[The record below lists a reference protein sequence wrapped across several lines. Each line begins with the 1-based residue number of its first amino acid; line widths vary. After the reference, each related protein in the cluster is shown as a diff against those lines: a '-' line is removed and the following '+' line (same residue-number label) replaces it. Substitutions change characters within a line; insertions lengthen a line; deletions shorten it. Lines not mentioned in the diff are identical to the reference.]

1 MKFVDEAVIQVT
13 AGKGGDGCCAFR
25 REKYIEYG
33 GPNGGDGG
41 HGGSVILVA
50 DHNLNTLVDF
60 RYRRVHR
67 AQGGT
72 QGSGS
77 NCTGPSGE
85 DLILRVPVGTA
96 VVDIETNQVI
106 GDLTKHEQRLKIAQG
121 GRGGLG
127 NSHFKSS
134 TNRAPRKTIPGEM
147 GEERHVRFELSVLAD
162 VGLLGFPNAGKS
174 TFVRAVSNAQPKV
187 ANYPFTTL
195 VPQLGVVR
203 VDELRHFVVA
213 DIPGLIEGASEGAGL
228 GTRFLKHLS
237 RCRMLIHLVDI
248 APISGEDP
256 ANQVR
261 ALNEELAQFS
271 PALAALPQWLVFN
284 KTDLIF
290 EEEADEIIQSV
301 VQELGWSGPQFKVSA
316 VTGDGVKALTHAVM
330 NHFDE
335 DQLRLEGDPE
345 YAALVAAFRVQLSD
359 EIREADQEKKQARK
373 EARLQAKHEIKGLS
387 DTTDDA
393 WEEDDSDVEIVY
405 AK

>member
-1 MKFVDEAVIQVT
+1 MKFVDEAVIQVV
-13 AGKGGDGCCAFR
+13 AGKGGNGCCAFR

-41 HGGSVILVA
+41 HGGSVVLVA

-60 RYRRVHR
+60 RYKRIHK
-67 AQGGT
+67 AQSGT

-77 NCTGPSGE
+77 KCTGPSGE
-85 DLILRVPVGTA
+85 NLILRVPVGTT
-96 VVDIETNQVI
+96 VVDIDTDKVI
-106 GDLTKHEQRLKIAQG
+106 GDLTEHNQRLQIAQG

-127 NSHFKSS
+127 NTHFKTS
-134 TNRAPRKTIPGEM
+134 TNRAPRKTIPGEL

-195 VPQLGVVR
+195 IPQLGVVR

-213 DIPGLIEGASEGAGL
+213 DIPGLIEGASDGAGL

-248 APISGEDP
+248 APMSDEDP
-256 ANQVR
+256 AAQVR
-261 ALNEELAQFS
+261 ALNVELARFS
-271 PALAALPQWLVFN
+271 PALADLPQWLVFN

-290 EEEADEIIQSV
+290 EDDANAVIEAV
-301 VQELGWSGPQFKVSA
+301 VKDLEWTGPQFKVSA
-316 VTGDGVKALTHAVM
+316 VTNDGVKSLTQAIM

-335 DQLRLEGDPE
+335 EQLRLEGDPE
-345 YAALVAAFRVQLSD
+345 YAAVVATFRQRLSD
-359 EIREADQEKKQARK
+359 EIREADQEKKQERK
-373 EARLQAKHEIKGLS
+373 SARLQAKLEKKGLS

-393 WEEDDSDVEIVY
+393 WEEDDTDVEIIY
-405 AK
+405 AE